1 MKKIFKWVGIV
12 IGLLIIVGVVLNV
25 IGGGGDPALVGI
37 VKNGNIQMCPQ
48 HTVDRLAES
57 FMASPSWESVK
68 ADDGNEYVN
77 IRGGITL
84 QGKPVDAAMQFTVD
98 RKTGAFT
105 FSAFELNGIP
115 QAQLI
120 QAELIAKMCAS
131 AGE

>member
-1 MKKIFKWVGIV
+1 MKKIFKWVGII
-12 IGLLIIVGVVLNV
+12 IGLLIVVVVLLQM

-48 HTVDRLAES
+48 HTVDRLADS

-84 QGKPVDAAMQFTVD
+84 QGKPVDAAMQFAVD
-98 RKTGAFT
+98 RETGAFT
-105 FSAFELNGIP
+105 FNAFELNGIP
-115 QAQLI
+115 QNQII

-131 AGE
+131 AGQ